1 MSIAFDPFDSP
12 YVPAITQGRPAMPG
26 ARPKRA
32 PLLPTNLTERL
43 KDTERNLLQAALEKA
58 HFNQRMAAELLD
70 LSYDQLRGKL
80 RKYDISCRPDSDA
93 RK

>member
-12 YVPAITQGRPAMPG
+12 YVPAMSQKRPAMPA

-43 KDTERNLLQAALEKA
+43 KDTERDLLRAALEKSR
-58 HFNQRMAAELLD
+58 FNQRIAAELLD

-93 RK
+93 HR

>member
-1 MSIAFDPFDSP
+1 MKIAFDPFDSP
-12 YVPAITQGRPAMPG
+12 YVPATPQGRPALPG

-32 PLLPTNLTERL
+32 PLLPTNLIERL
-43 KDTERNLLQAALEKA
+43 KDTERDLLRAALEKSR
-58 HFNQRMAAELLD
+58 FNQRMAAELLD

-93 RK
+93 RR

>member
-1 MSIAFDPFDSP
+1 MS
-12 YVPAITQGRPAMPG
+12 QERPTTPG
-26 ARPKRA
+26 TRPKRA

-43 KDTERNLLQAALEKA
+43 KDTERDLLRAALEKSR
-58 HFNQRMAAELLD
+58 FNQRLAAKFLD